1 MKIRLAV
8 ALAILI
14 VCSGPFSGSPVLA
27 TGIPPV
33 NTHCEFEGETTFTI
47 DTSGRASPGD
57 ATFTIS
63 RDPLL
68 WSWYWLFAYTR
79 LLWNGSYDM
88 FNPVYNSDNLPW
100 WDSDSWVNGALASP
114 AGDEWYDHPE
124 FLEFDAAE
132 FFDQFVVQ
140 PVTANGDGADL
151 WVVGDV
157 FEITF
162 GVSNSDLGP
171 SGGEVAV
178 VNDTICYHT
187 ITFTIVPVPPPPEVS
202 YCGFS
207 NNNRGSLEE
216 LIACKTPSELPGTI

>member
-27 TGIPPV
+27 TEIPEV

-79 LLWNGSYDM
+79 LDWNDSNYA
-88 FNPVYNSDNLPW
+88 FYPVYNSDNSPW
-100 WDSDSWVNGALASP
+100 WDNTSWVNGGLINDP
-114 AGDEWYDHPE
+114 GDDWYEHPE

-140 PVTANGDGADL
+140 PITANGDGADL

-162 GVSNSDLGP
+162 GVSNSDLTE
-171 SGGEVAV
+171 GEPAV
-178 VNDTICYHT
+178 ESATICYHT
-187 ITFTIVPVPPPPEVS
+187 IRFTIVPVPPPPEVS